1 VIDEPSDDISKI
13 DLSRIVNL
21 ADFERLAAKLLPQPE
36 FDYIAGGSDDEQ
48 SLARNAAAFDRWQL
62 VPAVLRDVSAV
73 DASATFLDGDVRM
86 PVGIAPVAFQHF
98 AHPEAEIAT
107 ARAAAD
113 AGVVFC
119 LSTMSSRSLEDV
131 AAASGAGRR
140 WFQLY
145 VHRDRSRSED
155 LVRRAAAAGYE
166 AIVVTVD
173 FPVAGNRE
181 RDKRNRLAYP
191 QVFGNFDASADL
203 EPAAD
208 HGPQNINAVIGGFN
222 DASFAW
228 RDLSWLLDVATL
240 PVLIKGILSAEDARL
255 AVDHG
260 AAGVIVSNHG
270 GRQLDRSPAALEQ
283 LPDVVDAVNGRAEV
297 YVDGGVRRGTDVLTA
312 LALGARGVFIGRPAV
327 FGLAVAGEAGVR
339 RALALLEAEL
349 LTDMA
354 LLGTPRLA
362 DLDAG
367 YLRRA

>member
-1 VIDEPSDDISKI
+1 VTDEPGDEISKI
-13 DLSRIVNL
+13 DLSRIVSL

-48 SLARNAAAFDRWQL
+48 SLARNAGAFARWQL

-73 DASATFLDGDVRM
+73 DISTTFLDGDVRM

-113 AGVVFC
+113 AGVLFC

-131 AAASGAGRR
+131 ASASGTGRR

-145 VHRDRSRSED
+145 VHRNRTRSED
-155 LVRRAAAAGYE
+155 LVRRAASAGYE

-173 FPVAGNRE
+173 FPVPGNRE
-181 RDKRNRLAYP
+181 RDKRNRLTYP

-203 EPAAD
+203 EAELDAT
-208 HGPQNINAVIGGFN
+208 QNVNAVIGGFN
-222 DASFAW
+222 DPSFSW
-228 RDLSWLLDVATL
+228 RDLAWLLDVTTL

-283 LPDVVDAVNGRAEV
+283 LPDVVDAVNGRAEI

-312 LALGARGVFIGRPAV
+312 MALGARGVFIGRPAV

-339 RALALLEAEL
+339 RALALLEVEL

-354 LLGTPRLA
+354 LLGTPRVA